1 MGKIVILDENT
12 ANQIAA
18 GEVVERPASV
28 VKELVENSI
37 DAKSTNISVE
47 ISNGGISFIKVVD
60 NGSGIEEDDIEIAF
74 ERHSTSK
81 IRRASDLEAITS
93 LGFRGEALASIASVS
108 TVEVTSRPAH
118 REYGRYVKIQ
128 GGTLLESNQVGCP
141 AGTTFIVRELF
152 YNTPARFK
160 FLKKDSTEAG
170 YVSDIVSRIAL
181 GNPDISF
188 RLINNRNTVIH
199 TPGNNDLLSTI
210 YSLYGKET
218 AKECMEISYE
228 DENVKISGCA
238 GRPEIARANR
248 NYQSIYLNRRYIK
261 NKIISSA
268 IDEAYKTYLMKN
280 KFAFIVLYMELNP
293 LLVDVNVH
301 PTKMEVRFSR
311 EQEIFRAV
319 YHAVNNALLSKTHI
333 RNISLTESPKNYFKF
348 DQPSKKEADYVQQK
362 LDTDRK
368 FSGYNYDDFK
378 IKNDDTLKQTW
389 ENLSVKDS
397 AKIDN
402 RKDEYKDEYINKDE
416 AKNKVDINVVKKD
429 KPIDSSSKKI
439 IDRTPNEVF
448 ESAGESINESAN
460 EPVDGKINEPI
471 DKVSIE
477 PYEITS
483 KSTDKD
489 CYNFCETG
497 YDNDL
502 KDIGNKPK
510 DNCDDVDNNADT
522 NYDKI
527 RADKDDLSTK
537 KDIEQN
543 IFQSA
548 RIIGQVFSTYI
559 LLQNGDDLIIID
571 QHAAHERIRFEE
583 LREKYA
589 KNESLAQ
596 YLLTP
601 VVIEL
606 TNQEIA
612 FIEEEKELLN
622 KFGFIFESFGNN
634 SIILRSI
641 PVSDV
646 SVGIKE
652 AFLEIVDFLMS
663 KGKKYDRIIEEEAL
677 YRIACKSA
685 VKANKKLDEI
695 EIKGI
700 LDKLN
705 VLENPYTCP
714 HGRPTVIKITKY
726 EFEKMFKRIV

>member
-12 ANQIAA
+12 SNQIAA

-37 DAKSTNISVE
+37 DAGSTNISVE
-47 ISNGGISFIKVVD
+47 ISNGGVSLIKVVD

-81 IRRASDLEAITS
+81 IRKASDLEAITS

-128 GGTLLESNQVGCP
+128 GGTLIESNQTGCP
-141 AGTTFIVRELF
+141 VGTTFIVRELF

-218 AKECMEISYE
+218 AKECMEVSYE
-228 DENVKISGCA
+228 DESIKITGYA
-238 GRPEIARANR
+238 GRPEIARSNR

-261 NKIISSA
+261 NKVISSA
-268 IDEAYKTYLMKN
+268 IDEAYKTYLLKN
-280 KFAFIVLYMELNP
+280 KFAFIVLYIELNP

-311 EQEIFRAV
+311 EQDIFRAV

-333 RNISLTESPKNYFKF
+333 RNVAISDNPKNYFKF
-348 DQPSKKEADYVQQK
+348 GQPPKKEADYVQQK
-362 LDTDRK
+362 LDTGSK
-368 FSGYNYDDFK
+368 YTGYNYEDLT
-378 IKNDDTLKQTW
+378 IKKADTVKESAPW
-389 ENLSVKDS
+389 ENAIAKDS
-397 AKIDN
+397 AKINN
-402 RKDEYKDEYINKDE
+402 RKNEVINKAVNE
-416 AKNKVDINVVKKD
+416 AINEAINEVEND
-429 KPIDSSSKKI
+429 KPINGP
-439 IDRTPNEVF
+439 IDNEV
-448 ESAGESINESAN
+448 NK
-460 EPVDGKINEPI
+460 PINEPI
-471 DKVSIE
+471 NKLIDEPIYDLIDKPLDKPENIASS
-477 PYEITS
+477 S
-483 KSTDKD
+483 KSAD
-489 CYNFCETG
+489 F
-497 YDNDL
+497 DNNL
-502 KDIGNKPK
+502 IDISNSPK
-510 DNCDDVDNNADT
+510 DNCDNVDKPNNADIDSNET
-522 NYDKI
+522 NAVEDDG
-527 RADKDDLSTK
+527 RAEQ
-537 KDIEQN
+537 DIERN
-543 IFQSA
+543 VFLGA

-559 LLQNGDDLIIID
+559 LLQNGDDFIIID

-583 LREKYA
+583 LKEKYGR
-589 KNESLAQ
+589 NESLSQ

-601 VVIEL
+601 VVIEF

-612 FIEEEKELLN
+612 FIEEERELLN
-622 KFGFIFESFGNN
+622 KLGFIFESFGNN
-634 SIILRSI
+634 SIILRSVPI
-641 PVSDV
+641 TDEN
-646 SVGIKE
+646 VGIKE
-652 AFLEIVDFLMS
+652 SFLGIVDFLMS
-663 KGKKYDRIIEEEAL
+663 KGKKYDRIIEEEVL
-677 YRIACKSA
+677 YQIACKSA
-685 VKANKKLDEI
+685 VKANKKLDEM
-695 EIKGI
+695 EIKSI
-700 LDKLN
+700 LEKLN
-705 VLENPYTCP
+705 LLENPYTCP

>member
-12 ANQIAA
+12 SNQIAA

-37 DAKSTNISVE
+37 DAGSTNISVE

-60 NGSGIEEDDIEIAF
+60 NGSGIEEDDMEIAF

-81 IRRASDLEAITS
+81 IRKASDLEAITS

-141 AGTTFIVRELF
+141 VGTTFIVRELF

-188 RLINNRNTVIH
+188 RLISNRNTVIH

-228 DENVKISGCA
+228 DETIKITGYA
-238 GRPEIARANR
+238 GKPEIARANR

-268 IDEAYKTYLMKN
+268 IDEAYKTYLMKS
-280 KFAFIVLYMELNP
+280 KFAFIVLYIELNP

-311 EQEIFRAV
+311 EQDIFRAV
-319 YHAVNNALLSKTHI
+319 YHAVNNALLSKTQI
-333 RNISLTESPKNYFKF
+333 RNVSLADSPKNYFKF
-348 DQPSKKEADYVQQK
+348 ERSSKNEPGYVQQK
-362 LDTDRK
+362 MDTDRK
-368 FSGYNYDDFK
+368 FSGYNSGYSYDNFK
-378 IKNDDTLKQTW
+378 IEKNHMLKEAW
-389 ENLSVKDS
+389 ESIDVKDG
-397 AKIDN
+397 AKVDN
-402 RKDEYKDEYINKDE
+402 GKDEEINKS
-416 AKNKVDINVVKKD
+416 DIDRVKIN
-429 KPIDSSSKKI
+429 KPID
-439 IDRTPNEVF
+439 N
-448 ESAGESINESAN
+448 SINKPVNGFVNEQVN
-460 EPVDGKINEPI
+460 ELVKEPVDEPVSKPIYETINKQIDEPVNKLI
-471 DKVSIE
+471 IKPEDISG
-477 PYEITS
+477 
-483 KSTDKD
+483 KD
-489 CYNFCETG
+489 CYDSCKSG
-497 YDNDL
+497 YENKL
-502 KDIGNKPK
+502 TDIGNNPK
-510 DNCDDVDNNADT
+510 DNRDDVDNNADM
-522 NYDKI
+522 NSEEVKASENDK
-527 RADKDDLSTK
+527 RPK
-537 KDIEQN
+537 KDAERN
-543 IFQSA
+543 VFLDA

-559 LLQNGDDLIIID
+559 LLQNGEDLIVID

-583 LREKYA
+583 LKEKYA
-589 KNESLAQ
+589 KNESLSQ
-596 YLLTP
+596 YLLAP
-601 VVIEL
+601 AVIEL
-606 TNQEIA
+606 TNQEIS

-622 KFGFIFESFGNN
+622 KLGFIFESFGNN
-634 SIILRSI
+634 SIILRSVPI
-641 PVSDV
+641 PDEN
-646 SVGIKE
+646 VGIKE
-652 AFLEIVDFLMS
+652 AFLAIVDFLMS

-677 YRIACKSA
+677 YKIACKSA
-685 VKANKKLDEI
+685 VKANKKLDQI

-700 LDKLN
+700 LEKLN
-705 VLENPYTCP
+705 MLENPYTCP
-714 HGRPTVIKITKY
+714 HGRPTVIKITKH